1 MWAITSTGRDRDA
14 WSGSVRLSCLTILL
28 ILGLL
33 ICWSHHGYG
42 AERIKDVTDSYY
54 TSDHQDAESDYL
66 SVAKLSTED
75 RLEKIENTLESV
87 RASGD
92 KAEERSYFN
101 KMTSIEL
108 IRYVKIMVVVLIL
121 IAVVFPITIWLMS
134 RKRLLGLSG
143 LSTEVTATLLI
154 VEERQAKLANILKEI
169 QEEID
174 YMHTMS
180 AADLKKLIEQAEKYL
195 KQNEIDLERAG
206 SQNINKKV

>member
-1 MWAITSTGRDRDA
+1 
-14 WSGSVRLSCLTILL
+14 
-28 ILGLL
+28 
-33 ICWSHHGYG
+33 
-42 AERIKDVTDSYY
+42 
-54 TSDHQDAESDYL
+54 
-66 SVAKLSTED
+66 
-75 RLEKIENTLESV
+75 
-87 RASGD
+87 
-92 KAEERSYFN
+92 
-101 KMTSIEL
+101 
-108 IRYVKIMVVVLIL
+108 MVVVLIL